1 MSFELEPL
9 VKVPPSHLGARCW
22 DCNQWDSAELTDNL
36 GGNDVFIFNMCP
48 IPMRNFL
55 VFFSIFFCLILY
67 DLVLT
72 FPSYRPCEFPK
83 CAELFWKIF

>member
-22 DCNQWDSAELTDNL
+22 DCNQWDSAELADNL

-55 VFFSIFFCLILY
+55 VFFPFFF
-67 DLVLT
+67 VLFYT
-72 FPSYRPCEFPK
+72 T
-83 CAELFWKIF
+83 